1 LFVNTR
7 SDLGEC
13 KKIHDEELRR
23 QWDACTEKEK
33 FRYEDEYIR
42 YLEKL
47 VADLERKMKKSQ
59 STLNRRKTKDENNL
73 MDSAQ
78 LEQLDKRSEELFK
91 TMAKYSEENQL
102 EEANKTMA
110 ELEELKKQKKELTDK
125 IESGSQEK
133 RMELCQI
140 CGAYLVIGDTEKR
153 ISSHLDGKQHK
164 GYEMIRN
171 RIDEHYSNK
180 ETERKKK
187 EKRNI
192 KVVQDLIH
200 VVPLILPKK
209 ERDQGAVAETE
220 KNAIEEIGARLK
232 IKKNM
237 ITVITVKIVIIVT
250 TVIIATTVITMI
262 TIAEITEITMIT

>member
-1 LFVNTR
+1 MDDVKSLLNKLMGSDRDLLPDEKRNKPSRHFSEREVCKYYICGFCPHDLFVNTR

-180 ETERKKK
+180 ETERKKREK
-187 EKRNI
+187 EHKSRSRSNSRS
-192 KVVQDLIH
+192 
-200 VVPLILPKK
+200 PSYSPKK
-209 ERDQGAVAETE
+209 
-220 KNAIEEIGARLK
+220 KKEIK
-232 IKKNM
+232 
-237 ITVITVKIVIIVT
+237 
-250 TVIIATTVITMI
+250 
-262 TIAEITEITMIT
+262 EQ